1 MCDGCDNGISAG
13 RGSPG
18 QPRSRRAST
27 MPQHL
32 RSGAR
37 LSSSAWRHRST
48 DREGSMIVSKPSP
61 AFQQQA
67 AMLRLARFAESSSEK
82 IRREPLS
89 RILSTW
95 RLRRQYR
102 QELQRL
108 MKVGPHMIADIGL
121 KLEDARIETV
131 KPFWQR

>member
-1 MCDGCDNGISAG
+1 
-13 RGSPG
+13 
-18 QPRSRRAST
+18 
-27 MPQHL
+27 
-32 RSGAR
+32 
-37 LSSSAWRHRST
+37 
-48 DREGSMIVSKPSP
+48 MIVSKPSP

-67 AMLRLARFAESSSEK
+67 AMPWLARFAESSSEK

-89 RILSTW
+89 RTW
-95 RLRRQYR
+95 RVRRQYR

>member
-1 MCDGCDNGISAG
+1 
-13 RGSPG
+13 
-18 QPRSRRAST
+18 
-27 MPQHL
+27 
-32 RSGAR
+32 
-37 LSSSAWRHRST
+37 
-48 DREGSMIVSKPSP
+48 MIVSKPSP

-67 AMLRLARFAESSSEK
+67 AMPWLARFAESSSEK

-121 KLEDARIETV
+121 KLEDARMETA
-131 KPFWQR
+131 KPFWQK